1 VSLHRPAHSGTTTGA
16 HWGEMVKMI
25 DVTAAILVKDGK
37 ILIAKRKNTDK
48 IPNKWEFPGGKIKSD
63 ETPETCLKREIREEF
78 GVDITVGNYLGESV
92 YHYDHGAIRLWA
104 YRAYWQRGHFILKE
118 HADFNWVSLNQLH
131 EFDFTPADLPFVKRL
146 ISGEIGI

>member
-1 VSLHRPAHSGTTTGA
+1 MSLHRPAHSGTTTGA

-92 YHYDHGAIRLWA
+92 YHYDHATIRLCA
-104 YRAYWQRGHFILKE
+104 YRVNWQRGHFILKE
-118 HADFNWVSLNQLH
+118 HADFKCEAGLQIP
-131 EFDFTPADLPFVKRL
+131 T
-146 ISGEIGI
+146 